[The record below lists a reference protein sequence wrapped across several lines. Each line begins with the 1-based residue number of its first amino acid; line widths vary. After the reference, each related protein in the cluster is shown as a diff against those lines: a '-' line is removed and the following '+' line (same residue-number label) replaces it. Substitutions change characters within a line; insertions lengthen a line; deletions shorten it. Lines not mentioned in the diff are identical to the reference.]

1 MSRKLKEYFKEED
14 IKTTECSS
22 GSDWGQK
29 KKPDRYGT
37 MEETG
42 DLGTMEET
50 GDLVESNFRTVG
62 AYKVGVNQKRI
73 GVWVGNLATE

>member
-14 IKTTECSS
+14 IKTTECSP

-29 KKPDRYGT
+29 KKPDWY
-37 MEETG
+37 
-42 DLGTMEET
+42 GTMEET

-73 GVWVGNLATE
+73 GVWVDNLATE